1 VFSAIDDIKQDGNP
15 EQLPNECHNF
25 NCNTLVYIAHFD
37 AVVSC
42 YLCLNPDVPATESG
56 CPAED
61 LVVLKTVTIKG
72 QSKRVKIAALDATLD
87 L

>member
-1 VFSAIDDIKQDGNP
+1 M
-15 EQLPNECHNF
+15 
-25 NCNTLVYIAHFD
+25 
-37 AVVSC
+37 VSC
-42 YLCLNPDVPATESG
+42 YLCLNPDVPATVSG

-72 QSKRVKIAALDATLD
+72 QSKKVKISALDGTLD

>member
-1 VFSAIDDIKQDGNP
+1 M
-15 EQLPNECHNF
+15 
-25 NCNTLVYIAHFD
+25 VYIAHFD

-42 YLCLNPDVPATESG
+42 YLCLNPDVPATVSG
-56 CPAED
+56 GPAED

-72 QSKRVKIAALDATLD
+72 QSKKVKIAALDATLD